1 MAAALAG
8 ASLSLHKSTLPINFP
23 SQKLISSNRPLYS
36 LQQVRHSFDR
46 SRAERASIYSP
57 TRRWH
62 LPRGAPSEVAE
73 TESNFASQPTG
84 VESIDDEVE
93 EGGSEI
99 SDGADVDQA
108 PRSAI
113 QALLHSYKEAI
124 AVNDENRIADIE
136 NQLHSI
142 ENERDALLKQV
153 ASSSEELLAYKD
165 RFLRLNADFA
175 NFRKRS
181 ERERLSFASEIK
193 GEVIESLLP
202 MVDSFERAK
211 MQIKIETEGEEKI
224 DNSYQSIYKQFVQIM
239 RALGVSIVETVGHR
253 FDPTLHEAI
262 MREASTEFEEG
273 IIIEEFRRGFKL
285 GEKLLR
291 PAMVKVSAGPP
302 AAKSVEASAETSE
315 QSLEGAGTDDSSS
328 DIRNLSAETAEK
340 SEETTKEPEKPIS
353 SEAPV
358 AESVQ

>member
-8 ASLSLHKSTLPINFP
+8 ASLSLPKSTLAVSFP
-23 SQKLISSNRPLYS
+23 SQKLISSSRPRYS
-36 LQQVRHSFDR
+36 LLKVRHSFDR
-46 SRAERASIYSP
+46 SRVERASNHSP
-57 TRRWH
+57 ARRRH

-73 TESNFASQPTG
+73 TESNFASQPTE
-84 VESIDDEVE
+84 VENIDDEVE
-93 EGGSEI
+93 ESGSEI
-99 SDGADVDQA
+99 SDGADADQA

-113 QALLHSYKEAI
+113 EALLRSYKEAI

-142 ENERDALLKQV
+142 ENERDALLKKV
-153 ASSSEELLAYKD
+153 ASLSEELLADKD

-202 MVDSFERAK
+202 MVDSFEIAK
-211 MQIKIETEGEEKI
+211 MQIKPETEGEEKI
-224 DNSYQSIYKQFVQIM
+224 NNSYQSIYKQFVQIM
-239 RALGVSIVETVGHR
+239 RALGVSIVETVGHQ

-262 MREASTEFEEG
+262 TNEASTEFEEG
-273 IIIEEFRRGFKL
+273 MIIEEFRRGFKL
-285 GEKLLR
+285 GDKLLR

-302 AAKSVEASAETSE
+302 ATKSVEASGETSE
-315 QSLEGAGTDDSSS
+315 QSLEGAEPDDSSS
-328 DIRNLSAETAEK
+328 EIRNSSAETAEK
-340 SEETTKEPEKPIS
+340 PEETSKEPEKPAS
-353 SEAPV
+353 SESPV
-358 AESVQ
+358 SES